1 MYTLPLTE
9 QKRKEVIQ
17 EVIDRML
24 YLSPNRREVFME
36 ILMDSFEAFPLD
48 HEVNDRGIKVFMPIR
63 VV

>member
-24 YLSPNRREVFME
+24 YLPTKRREVFME
-36 ILMDSFEAFPLD
+36 ILIGSFEAFPLE
-48 HEVNDRGIKVFMPIR
+48 HEINERGIKVFVPVREM
-63 VV
+63 

>member
-24 YLSPNRREVFME
+24 YLPSKRREVFME
-36 ILMDSFEAFPLD
+36 ILIGSFEAFPLD
-48 HEVNDRGIKVFMPIR
+48 NEVNDRGIKVFVPVREM
-63 VV
+63 

>member
-24 YLSPNRREVFME
+24 YLPTKRREVFME
-36 ILMDSFEAFPLD
+36 ILIGSFEAFPLE
-48 HEVNDRGIKVFMPIR
+48 HEVNERGIKVFVPVREM
-63 VV
+63 

>member
-48 HEVNDRGIKVFMPIR
+48 HEVNDRGIKIFMPIK

>member
-24 YLSPNRREVFME
+24 YLPERRRQVFME
-36 ILMDSFEAFPLD
+36 ILLDSFDAFPLD
-48 HEVNDRGIKVFMPIR
+48 YSYNERGIKVFVPVREM
-63 VV
+63 

>member
-24 YLSPNRREVFME
+24 YLPNKRREVFME
-36 ILMDSFEAFPLD
+36 ILIGSFEAFPLE
-48 HEVNDRGIKVFMPIR
+48 HEVNERGIKVFVPVREM
-63 VV
+63 

>member
-24 YLSPNRREVFME
+24 YLSPQRREVFME
-36 ILMDSFEAFPLD
+36 ILMDSFDAFPLD
-48 HEVNDRGIKVFMPIR
+48 HEVNDRGIKIFMPIK
-63 VV
+63 VA

>member
-9 QKRKEVIQ
+9 EKRKEVIQ

-48 HEVNDRGIKVFMPIR
+48 HEVNDRGIKVFMPIKFA
-63 VV
+63 

>member
-24 YLSPNRREVFME
+24 YLSPKRREVFME
-36 ILMDSFEAFPLD
+36 ILEGSFEAFPLD
-48 HEVNDRGIKVFMPIR
+48 HEVNDRGIKIFMPIK